1 MIRLLLRL
9 GICPLLVLSTASWA
23 QVEASPDAPHDAMAG
38 LDNSYR
44 LRVGDQINYRVVEDR
59 DPSVSLVVIDSGEIN
74 VPYLGRVQ
82 AAGLTCRQLAT
93 AVKGRLEQDLYHQAT
108 VLIQLDTER
117 TTRGKIYVFG
127 GVNRQATIDLPV
139 NEIITVS
146 KAILMSGGFADRAN
160 RSEVRVERNRGEG
173 GGKQTRVVDVAAILD
188 RGQTD
193 LDITLEPNDFII
205 VPQTG
210 DGGRV
215 FVSGEVNQ
223 PGAVQM
229 TSPEGFRL
237 SEAILAAGGFARFAD
252 QRKVRVIRQVGDK
265 TEEFVVDVKAVL
277 DGGQLDK
284 DFMLQPEDRVIIRAR
299 LINF

>member
-1 MIRLLLRL
+1 
-9 GICPLLVLSTASWA
+9 
-23 QVEASPDAPHDAMAG
+23 
-38 LDNSYR
+38 
-44 LRVGDQINYRVVEDR
+44 
-59 DPSVSLVVIDSGEIN
+59 
-74 VPYLGRVQ
+74 
-82 AAGLTCRQLAT
+82 
-93 AVKGRLEQDLYHQAT
+93 
-108 VLIQLDTER
+108 
-117 TTRGKIYVFG
+117 
-127 GVNRQATIDLPV
+127 
-139 NEIITVS
+139 
-146 KAILMSGGFADRAN
+146 
-160 RSEVRVERNRGEG
+160 
-173 GGKQTRVVDVAAILD
+173 VDVAAILD